1 MEEQVIQESVQSER
15 KIKIGCNLKNEINY
29 K

>member
-1 MEEQVIQESVQSER
+1 MEVQVIQDTVQSER
-15 KIKIGCNLKNEINY
+15 KINIGCNLKTEINY

>member
-1 MEEQVIQESVQSER
+1 MEVQVIQESVQSER
-15 KIKIGCNLKNEINY
+15 KINIGSNLKTEINY